1 MRPENENI
9 VLVYLYSEQTRN
21 VHIKVGSTF
30 ARCKRLNR
38 LNPSVPLQ
46 GVSFSHL
53 THVSS
58 RVSATPTVPLTLPA
72 TSWLLCGLMIL
83 TRAEVNPSASAFC
96 SVTGNA
102 GSEDSRFSRNSRHE
116 TSCQDQILPLAC
128 DI

>member
-9 VLVYLYSEQTRN
+9 VLVYLYSEQTSN

-30 ARCKRLNR
+30 AHCKMKLNR

-46 GVSFSHL
+46 WVSFSHL

-72 TSWLLCGLMIL
+72 TSWLLCGVMIL
-83 TRAEVNPSASAFC
+83 THAEVNPSASAFC
-96 SVTGNA
+96 SVTE
-102 GSEDSRFSRNSRHE
+102 SEDSHFSRNSRHE
-116 TSCQDQILPLAC
+116 TSCQDQILPLTC